1 MLIDLYFETGLLSLI
16 VSAIVLYIPVHW
28 YMETYPERAA
38 LTAVLGVIG
47 WLYGWVVDPEV
58 MFVDGPLLLLCG
70 QALAALICT
79 REGWRLILIFT
90 FIWIALGILERLL
103 SD

>member
-1 MLIDLYFETGLLSLI
+1 MLIDLYFETGLFSLI

-28 YMETYPERAA
+28 YMETYPERSA

-47 WLYGWVVDPEV
+47 WLYGWVVDPEI
-58 MFVDGPLLLLCG
+58 MFIDGPFVILG
-70 QALAALICT
+70 FQALAALFAT
-79 REGWRLILIFT
+79 REGWRLIIILSL
-90 FIWIALGILERLL
+90 IWIALGILERLL